1 MAYESEVSQ
10 VSDPLGGSGTVY
22 QLKWRDTNGGQIP
35 TFLSRNFGV
44 ATASVVEATYVWA
57 CNNVAGRSRLGFG
70 VMRDGAGVGTAV
82 IIERVSGSTWRLGA
96 GIAGSWAQ
104 YGSLNGYTTGL
115 ALDADT
121 YYKMHI
127 KVVPNSDGTLTITA
141 TVRTLGDVDIG
152 SYETTVSTTIGD
164 YCGAYSTFD
173 QLGGTSFAYIR
184 QVQVQASGST
194 GYTPANLATS
204 YVYTFVNDIGEE
216 SAPSPASAT
225 ILRPDGLTVT
235 VSTPVAVPSGIDA
248 AYAITTKRI
257 YRAATGNTGTQ
268 FLFVAEIPLAT
279 ATYDDV
285 LTDAQLGEVLES
297 TGWDLPPDDLEGIL
311 ALPNGIMVGFR
322 RNQLCLSA
330 QNRPHAW
337 PPLYRLN
344 TDTDIVGIANVDNTV
359 VIGTE
364 SFVYVATGNDPATYS
379 MSKFEV
385 PYAAVSKHGFAYLT
399 GIGVVFPGTDGLMA
413 VQGVGQVRNLTDGVF
428 TLREWKALDPTTIR
442 AVQHNDIYWLFA
454 RPPEQGGSGTPGQTY
469 KAYALDMKPEGFGVI
484 EMPFHASAAHVDP
497 LTDTMYL
504 VVDNIDEPDDP
515 ALPVPPTTPAT
526 IANGN
531 VISQFEGD
539 DTQLMT
545 YRWKGKLWLLP
556 YPLTM
561 LIAQVKAE
569 DYDNILFRV
578 YGDGVQVDEIAVT
591 SEEEFTLP
599 AVDVYSKVE
608 IEVLGTSTIREIQIA
623 EDVMELI

>member
-70 VMRDGAGVGTAV
+70 VMRDGAGVGTAI

-428 TLREWKALDPTTIR
+428 TLRQWKALGPTTIR

-469 KAYALDMKPEGFGVI
+469 KAYALDMKPDGFGVV

-526 IANGN
+526 LANGN

-556 YPLTM
+556 YPSTM

-608 IEVLGTSTIREIQIA
+608 IEVLGTSAIREIQIA

>member
-1 MAYESEVSQ
+1 MAFESEVSQ

-44 ATASVVEATYVWA
+44 ATASVVEATYEWA

-70 VMRDGAGVGTAV
+70 VMRDGAGVGTAI

-104 YGSLNGYTTGL
+104 YGSINGYTTGL

-121 YYKMHI
+121 YYKMRI
-127 KVVPNSDGTLTITA
+127 KVVPNSDGSLKITA

-173 QLGGTSFAYIR
+173 QLGGTSYAYIR

-322 RNQLCLSA
+322 RNQLCFSA

-359 VIGTE
+359 VIGTQ
-364 SFVYVATGNDPATYS
+364 SFVYVAIGNDPATYS

-385 PYAAVSKHGFAYLT
+385 PYAAVSKQGFAYLT

-428 TLREWKALDPTTIR
+428 TLRQWKALDPTTIR

-469 KAYALDMKPEGFGVI
+469 KAYALDMKANGFGVV

-497 LTDTMYL
+497 ITDTLYT

-515 ALPVPPTTPAT
+515 SLPVAPTTPAG
-526 IANGN
+526 IADGN

-556 YPLTM
+556 YPATM

-569 DYDNILFRV
+569 DYSNILMRV
-578 YGDGVQVDEIAVT
+578 YGDGVQVDEVAVT

-623 EDVMELI
+623 EDVTELT

>member
-70 VMRDGAGVGTAV
+70 VMRDGAGVGTAI

-115 ALDADT
+115 ALNADT

-141 TVRTLGDVDIG
+141 TVRTLGDADIG

-173 QLGGTSFAYIR
+173 QLGAPSYAYIR

-248 AYAITTKRI
+248 AYAITSKRI

-385 PYAAVSKHGFAYLT
+385 PYAAVSKRGFAYLT

-428 TLREWKALDPTTIR
+428 TLRQWKALDPTTIR

-469 KAYALDMKPEGFGVI
+469 KAYALDMKSSGFGVV

-515 ALPVPPTTPAT
+515 ALPVPPTTPAA

-531 VISQFEGD
+531 VVSQFEGD

-556 YPLTM
+556 YPSTM

-578 YGDGVQVDEIAVT
+578 YGDGAQVDEIAVT
-591 SEEEFTLP
+591 SEEEFTLL
-599 AVDVYSKVE
+599 AVNVYSKVE

-623 EDVMELI
+623 EDVMELT

>member
-10 VSDPLGGSGTVY
+10 VADPLGGSGTVY
-22 QLKWRDTNGGQIP
+22 QLKWRDTTGGQIP

-70 VMRDGAGVGTAV
+70 VMRDGAGVGTAI

-104 YGSLNGYTTGL
+104 YGSFNGYTTGL

-127 KVVPNSDGTLTITA
+127 KVAPNADSTLTITA

-164 YCGAYSTFD
+164 FCGAYSTFD
-173 QLGGTSFAYIR
+173 QLGAPSYAYIR

-235 VSTPVAVPSGIDA
+235 VTTPVAVPSGIDA

-322 RNQLCLSA
+322 RNQLCFSA

-359 VIGTE
+359 VIGTQ
-364 SFVYVATGNDPATYS
+364 SFVYVATGNDPAAYS

-385 PYAAVSKHGFAYLT
+385 PYAAVSKYGFAYLT
-399 GIGVVFPGTDGLMA
+399 NIGVVFPGTDGLMA

-428 TLREWKALDPTTIR
+428 TLRQWKALDPTTIR

-469 KAYALDMKPEGFGVI
+469 KAYALDMKANGFGVV
-484 EMPFHASAAHVDP
+484 EVPFHASAAHVDP
-497 LTDTMYL
+497 VTDTLYTVL
-504 VVDNIDEPDDP
+504 DDINEPDDP
-515 ALPVPPTTPAT
+515 SLPIAPTTPAG
-526 IANGN
+526 IDAGN

-556 YPLTM
+556 YPSTM

-578 YGDGVQVDEIAVT
+578 YGDGAQVDEIAVT

-623 EDVMELI
+623 EDVLELT

>member
-70 VMRDGAGVGTAV
+70 VMRDGAGVGTAI

-385 PYAAVSKHGFAYLT
+385 PYAAVSKYGFAYLT

-428 TLREWKALDPTTIR
+428 TLRQWKALDPTTIR

-469 KAYALDMKPEGFGVI
+469 KAYALDMKPDGFGVI

-556 YPLTM
+556 YPSTM